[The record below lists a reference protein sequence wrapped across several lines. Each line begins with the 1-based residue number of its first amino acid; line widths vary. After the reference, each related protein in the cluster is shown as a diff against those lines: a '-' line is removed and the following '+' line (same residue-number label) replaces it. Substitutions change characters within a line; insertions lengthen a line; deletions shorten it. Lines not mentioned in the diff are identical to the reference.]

1 MEIKKL
7 SKKFSGDSGFNINLI
22 SNLSFNVTKGTVKAF
37 LAPFGSGKTTL
48 LKIIAGLE
56 PPTGGEIN
64 LSPHQKAVFI
74 PSETSS
80 LPWFSVNE
88 NFSLVTEKQE
98 LKSEII
104 KLLGLT
110 GYENH
115 HPDNKSRGFRF
126 LISFGMAL
134 LSGADLILIDEPF
147 SDLSDLMKEK
157 VFKVLRKV
165 TRTKKISLLIATSNL
180 SDAILLSDK
189 IMLLKRNPLGVID
202 EIEISFPE
210 ERNLELLKLPGF
222 DDYKKQIT
230 DLFNKNNIEKVIN
243 LSF

>member
-1 MEIKKL
+1 LEIKDL
-7 SKKFSGDSGFNINLI
+7 SKRFSGNSGFNINLI
-22 SNLSFNVTKGTVKAF
+22 SNLSFSVSKGTVTTF
-37 LAPFGSGKTTL
+37 LAPYGSGKSTL

-56 PPTGGEIN
+56 PATGGEIN
-64 LSPHQKAVFI
+64 LLPHQKAVFI

-147 SDLSDLMKEK
+147 TNLSDLMKEK
-157 VFKVLRKV
+157 IFKVLRNV
-165 TRTKKISLLIATSNL
+165 IQTKKITLLFATSSL
-180 SDAILLSDK
+180 SDAVLLSDK
-189 IMLLKRNPLGVID
+189 ILLLKRNPLGVID
-202 EIEISFPE
+202 EMEISSPC
-210 ERNLELLKLPGF
+210 ERDFELLKSPAF
-222 DDYKKQIT
+222 DDYKKQIS
-230 DLFNKNNIEKVIN
+230 DLFNRNNIEKVIN